1 MTKDIDKEKKKERI
15 IKYDVDEDTNNKFLD
30 IIEKLRKMDFE
41 DKKYVIDILDNFKS
55 KSKSKGIKTNT
66 INNFTIEKTTTKE
79 YKHIYNKLKK
89 DGIEL
94 QDFEPNEKASLLKSA
109 KLLRLYIEK
118 NNLKNGQKTKF
129 IPLDKFLIDMLNKAK
144 VKDGK
149 KSINEIFQENNN
161 KYPEENEKY
170 DGQFITQG
178 QIQTI
183 SSNYLLK

>member
-1 MTKDIDKEKKKERI
+1 MTKDIDKEKKKI
-15 IKYDVDEDTNNKFLD
+15 IKYNIDEDTNNKFLD

-41 DKKYVIDILDNFKS
+41 DKKYVIDTLDNFKS
-55 KSKSKGIKTNT
+55 KSKSKSTKTNT
-66 INNFTIEKTTTKE
+66 NNNFTIEKATTKE

-89 DGIEL
+89 DGLDL
-94 QDFEPNEKASLLKSA
+94 QDFEPNDKASLLKSA

-118 NNLKNGQKTKF
+118 KDLKNGQKTRF
-129 IPLDKFLIDMLNKAK
+129 IQLDKFLIDMLNKAK

-149 KSINEIFQENNN
+149 KSIDKIFHENNN

-170 DGQFITQG
+170 NGEFITQG